1 VSVLER
7 LPFPVALAIL
17 AAATAGGVVAFA
29 HFGSVVYLIVTVV
42 VVGAFAVLYLR
53 EYSRLPGPEPRTE
66 RAQTARPRPEFFARE
81 PVAVPATPAAG
92 TKAPA
97 ATPPTPDPGP
107 VEVDRFDPDYD
118 PVAEAD
124 EIETHAPA
132 KPAPPP
138 EV

>member
-7 LPFPVALAIL
+7 LPFPVALVIL
-17 AAATAGGVVAFA
+17 AAATAAGVVAFA
-29 HFGSVVYLIVTVV
+29 RFGSIVYLVVTVV

-53 EYSRLPGPEPRTE
+53 EYARLPGPAPRPP

-81 PVAVPATPAAG
+81 PA
-92 TKAPA
+92 APA
-97 ATPPTPDPGP
+97 EPMAPVVPSSPPPDAGP
-107 VEVDRFDPDYD
+107 VEVDRFDPEYD

-138 EV
+138 ES